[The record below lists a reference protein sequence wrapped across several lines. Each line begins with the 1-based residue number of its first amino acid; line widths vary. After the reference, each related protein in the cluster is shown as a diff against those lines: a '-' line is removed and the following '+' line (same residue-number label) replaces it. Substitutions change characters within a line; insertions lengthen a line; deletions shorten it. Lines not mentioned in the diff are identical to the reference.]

1 MIDDHRALTR
11 RALAH
16 LTEANAD
23 AVAEI
28 AGLADVIRGY
38 EQVKL
43 RAVERY
49 RTAAAD
55 QLRALGADPLG
66 QPRIDSTSAANSSPP
81 SIPID

>member
-1 MIDDHRALTR
+1 VTR

-16 LTEANAD
+16 LTEANVN

-28 AGLADVIRGY
+28 AGLADLIRGY

-49 RTAAAD
+49 RIAAAD
-55 QLRALGADPLG
+55 QLGALGA
-66 QPRIDSTSAANSSPP
+66 
-81 SIPID
+81 